1 MLIFLLLTKF
11 FILRTIEANLNA
23 IARTPL
29 IHREELL
36 KHVYPPKLKRV
47 IYTSP
52 ETYEIIDYS
61 QLFNT
66 SAEEPGKTIP
76 DPETES
82 DSSSEGFQVSESQE
96 TTSEPPVEPDNQFEG
111 IDPRT
116 GEPYIIDDYEMID
129 PMTGE
134 SIRPGC
140 QPTRGAPSDSGS
152 YEVIDP
158 ITGETYVSPPEYE
171 PTPGTDDYPTKSAR
185 QAKNPQ
191 ERSIAFESL
200 KLAYW
205 EMDIMEDPF
214 IIALRYAEK
223 PDIRRIERLIE
234 AKNTFSQNQMK
245 GLVSKATH
253 IRKEYGAWATEWY
266 IKEAL
271 IRSFK
276 GAEGSDGEGALME
289 WNGEEKQYLRGI
301 MKKVIVPANL
311 GPIEGRLADKV
322 EQLIE
327 VLLEEYNDEEGEAFA
342 GLVFVEQ
349 RVEVTILQEIL
360 KQDKR
365 TRDIF
370 RSGTIV
376 GAGQGSARVGKG
388 IYELVTAGNQ
398 IGVID
403 GFRSGKINLLI
414 STSVVEEGLDIPAC
428 HLVVCFSLP
437 QNLKSFIQRRGRAR
451 RAKSTYVLMFEEG
464 DREGSVENFERRER
478 EMVKEYLDENREL
491 AQSSKPEKEEDIDDD
506 GILSD
511 GKRRR
516 FLIESTG

>member
-1 MLIFLLLTKF
+1 M
-11 FILRTIEANLNA
+11 A
-23 IARTPL
+23 
-29 IHREELL
+29 
-36 KHVYPPKLKRV
+36 
-47 IYTSP
+47 
-52 ETYEIIDYS
+52 
-61 QLFNT
+61 
-66 SAEEPGKTIP
+66 

-82 DSSSEGFQVSESQE
+82 NSSSEGFEESNIQE
-96 TTSEPPVEPDNQFEG
+96 TTGESPVEPNNQFEG

-116 GEPYIIDDYEMID
+116 GEPYVIDDYEMID

-134 SIRPGC
+134 SIQPGC
-140 QPTRGAPSDSGS
+140 RPTRGIPSDSGS

-158 ITGETYVSPPEYE
+158 ITGETYVSPPKY
-171 PTPGTDDYPTKSAR
+171 DNYAAKSAPR
-185 QAKNPQ
+185 KAKNPQ

-205 EMDIMEDPF
+205 EMDIMEDPY
-214 IIALRYAEK
+214 IIGLRYADR
-223 PDIRRIERLIE
+223 PDIHRIEKLIE

-253 IRKEYGAWATEWY
+253 IHKEYGVWATEWY

-271 IRSFK
+271 TRSFR
-276 GAEGSDGEGALME
+276 GTEGSDGEGGLME
-289 WNGEEKQYLRGI
+289 WNGEEKQYLKGV
-301 MKKVIVPANL
+301 MKKVKVPANL
-311 GPIEGRLADKV
+311 GPIEERLTDKV
-322 EQLIE
+322 EKLIE
-327 VLLEEYNDEEGEAFA
+327 VLLDEYNDEEEEGFA

-360 KQDKR
+360 NQDKR
-365 TRDIF
+365 TRKF
-370 RSGTIV
+370 FQSGTIV
-376 GAGQGSARVGKG
+376 GAGQGSARAGKG
-388 IYELVTAGNQ
+388 IYELITAGNQ

-464 DREGSVENFERRER
+464 DREGSVENFERREK
-478 EMVKEYLDENREL
+478 EMIKEYLDEGREL
-491 AQSSKPEKEEDIDDD
+491 AQSLKPENEEDIDDD